1 MAKLLVHGRDRAQIL
16 VRARRALDEPEVEGV
31 STSPQAGILGAT
43 IKLASLP
50 AAFAALYR
58 AHDVSPD
65 LASAL
70 LDMNSAA
77 FVSTWATWAL
87 LLGAAGAVMLRPG
100 RCGARTA
107 TSRSPPPV
115 GAREHPELHLRR
127 PAHVHAHV
135 RLDHR
140 HQRVATPPWRAHRR
154 RRRSRRAGHRLTPLA
169 RCASPEQ

>member
-1 MAKLLVHGRDRAQIL
+1 VAKLLVHGRDRAQIL

-87 LLGAAGAVMLRPG
+87 LLGAAGAVTVRAEP
-100 RCGARTA
+100 ATA
-107 TSRSPPPV
+107 
-115 GAREHPELHLRR
+115 
-127 PAHVHAHV
+127 
-135 RLDHR
+135 
-140 HQRVATPPWRAHRR
+140 
-154 RRRSRRAGHRLTPLA
+154 
-169 RCASPEQ
+169 